1 MKSIYYIIFIMRL
14 RFWAVM
20 MGASLGLAACTGEP
34 IAKTNCWATAG
45 STVTTSTM
53 GASPDAGLVSRGN
66 SSGLDVIP
74 CR

>member
-1 MKSIYYIIFIMRL
+1 MKSIYYITYPYRN
-14 RFWAVM
+14 R
-20 MGASLGLAACTGEP
+20 GCSGLAGCAEVP

-45 STVTTSTM
+45 STVTTSTK

-66 SSGLDVIP
+66 TSPVDVIP

>member
-1 MKSIYYIIFIMRL
+1 MKSIYYITLII
-14 RFWAVM
+14 
-20 MGASLGLAACTGEP
+20 GLGFLPLAGCTGVP

-53 GASPDAGLVSRGN
+53 GASPDAELVSRGN
-66 SSGLDVIP
+66 TSSLDVIP

>member
-1 MKSIYYIIFIMRL
+1 MKSIYYITIVI
-14 RFWAVM
+14 
-20 MGASLGLAACTGEP
+20 GIGCSGLAGCAEVP

-45 STVTTSTM
+45 STVTTSTR

-66 SSGLDVIP
+66 TSPVDVIP

>member
-1 MKSIYYIIFIMRL
+1 MRSVCYITMLIG
-14 RFWAVM
+14 V
-20 MGASLGLAACTGEP
+20 GCSGLAGCAEVP

-45 STVTTSTM
+45 STVTTSTK

-66 SSGLDVIP
+66 TSPVDVIP